1 MKFSKDYFTVV
12 FKDLDDSKRKD
23 LCYHENF
30 SAGSWSHSIDDKND
44 LLFELEQIESA
55 LSDFEDENLEP
66 DREVMVDALQRVRK
80 VLKEHGRYPK
90 PAKSFKD
97 VLDDNYVGLL

>member
-1 MKFSKDYFTVV
+1 MKFSKNYFTVV
-12 FKDLDDSKRKD
+12 FKDLDDSERKN
-23 LCYHENF
+23 LCYHGNF
-30 SAGSWSHSIDDKND
+30 RAGSWSHAIDDTND
-44 LLFELEQIESA
+44 LLFELTQVENA

-66 DREVMVDALQRVRK
+66 DREVMVNALQRVRK

-97 VLDDNYVGLL
+97 VLDDNYAGLF

>member
-1 MKFSKDYFTVV
+1 VV
-12 FKDLDDSKRKD
+12 LKDLDEEKRKEFVYD
-23 LCYHENF
+23 ENF

-44 LLFELEQIESA
+44 LLFELAQVESV

-66 DREVMVDALQRVRK
+66 DREVMVNALQRVRK

-97 VLDDNYVGLL
+97 VLDDNYAGLF